1 MPTSPLRAREGEAG
15 SAPPPR
21 PESLLG
27 ALRNNAALPKGI
39 CNTAER
45 TQGSV

>member
-15 SAPPPR
+15 SPPPG